1 MTTLYVSD
9 LDGTLL
15 QPDARLSDTTVE
27 ILNREIAAGKLFT
40 VATART
46 PATVAP
52 ILERVDMRLPA
63 IVMTGAALWDTRTRR
78 YSRVVYMDPQA
89 AGELVE
95 VYRATQTPTFLYTLV
110 DDMIHIYHIGPLSEL
125 ERDFINE
132 RVGNRFKVLHIPED
146 GNSILPARLDHVVL
160 FYGMQ
165 PDRKAREAYERI
177 REVRGIRP
185 QFYHDIFGE
194 EIGIIEAFSDKATK
208 AEAMRAVA
216 ARYGADRTVAFGDNV
231 NDLPMMIAADHA
243 VAVANALQEVKEA
256 ADEVIGTN
264 VSDAVAN
271 YIAGCGVPQEEASR

>member
-1 MTTLYVSD
+1 MATLYVSD

-15 QPDARLSDTTVE
+15 QPDARLSDNTVT

-52 ILERVDMRLPA
+52 ILGRVDLRLPA
-63 IVMTGAALWDTRTRR
+63 IVMTGAALWDSHTRR
-78 YSRVVYMDPQA
+78 YSRVIYMDPDA
-89 AGELVE
+89 AENLVK
-95 VYRATQTPTFLYTLV
+95 VYRETRTPTFLYTLV
-110 DDMIHIYHIGPLSEL
+110 DDLIHIYHIGPVSDL
-125 ERDFINE
+125 ERNFINE

-146 GNSILPARLDHVVL
+146 GNSILPERLDHVVL

-165 PDRKAREAYERI
+165 PDRKAREAYARI

-194 EIGIIEAFSDKATK
+194 ETGIIEAFSDKATK

-216 ARYGADRTVAFGDNV
+216 AEYGADRIVAFGDNV
-231 NDLPMMIAADHA
+231 NDLPMMAAADHA
-243 VAVANALQEVKEA
+243 VAVANALQEVRDA

-271 YIAGCGVPQEEASR
+271 YIAGSGVPVEEVLR

>member
-63 IVMTGAALWDTRTRR
+63 IVMT
-78 YSRVVYMDPQA
+78 
-89 AGELVE
+89 GELVE

-231 NDLPMMIAADHA
+231 NDLPMMLAADHA

>member
-52 ILERVDMRLPA
+52 ILE
-63 IVMTGAALWDTRTRR
+63 WDTRTRR

-231 NDLPMMIAADHA
+231 NDLPMMLAADHA

>member
-1 MTTLYVSD
+1 
-9 LDGTLL
+9 
-15 QPDARLSDTTVE
+15 
-27 ILNREIAAGKLFT
+27 
-40 VATART
+40 
-46 PATVAP
+46 
-52 ILERVDMRLPA
+52 MRLPA

-110 DDMIHIYHIGPLSEL
+110 DDDMIHIYHIGPLSEL
-125 ERDFINE
+125 EEGFYQRA
-132 RVGNRFKVLHIPED
+132 RRKPVQKVLHIPED

-185 QFYHDIFGE
+185 QFYYHDIFGE
-194 EIGIIEAFSDKATK
+194 EIGIIEAFSDKATTK

-231 NDLPMMIAADHA
+231 NDLPMMLAADHA

-271 YIAGCGVPQEEASR
+271 YIAGCGVPQGGGFR

>member
-15 QPDARLSDTTVE
+15 QPDARLSDNTVS

-63 IVMTGAALWDTRTRR
+63 IVMTGAALWNTHTRR
-78 YSRVVYMDPQA
+78 YSRVIYMDPA
-89 AGELVE
+89 AAEELVR
-95 VYRATQTPTFLYTLV
+95 VYRETQTPTFLYTLV
-110 DDMIHIYHIGPLSEL
+110 DDLIHIYHIGPVSDL
-125 ERDFINE
+125 ERDFLNE
-132 RVGNRFKVLHIPED
+132 RVGNRFKVLHIPEN
-146 GNSILPARLDHVVL
+146 GNSILPERLDHVVL

-165 PDRKAREAYERI
+165 PDRKAREAYGRI
-177 REVRGIRP
+177 REVKGIRP

-216 ARYGADRTVAFGDNV
+216 AEYGADKIVAFGDNV
-231 NDLPMMIAADHA
+231 NDMPMMRAADHA
-243 VAVANALQEVKEA
+243 VAVANALQEVKDA
-256 ADEVIGTN
+256 ADEIIGTN

-271 YIAGCGVPQEEASR
+271 YIADGGAPTEEAHR